1 LWYPSP
7 FLTVSD
13 EADVQIQYPSTS
25 LASKKKNPLEETVGE
40 THLVEPKGIF
50 LVEPKGKCTGRIHY
64 FLDFPSKDI
73 KLPLPWM
80 M

>member
-40 THLVEPKGIF
+40 TQ